1 MAVHRTL
8 HTQSIH
14 RLLIAGATVIFSLLF
29 IFFITDHLLH
39 KKYTQLQSLQNTIL
53 EASNGMLM
61 MRRHEKD
68 YLARV
73 DEKYLVRM
81 EDAYLNLKAQLSE
94 INQAINKHGIQ
105 TSYDEQ
111 QVLANIDNYYQQFN
125 TMSQAILAIFG
136 EKGTTSLI
144 DQLKDNALDFE
155 QKLITANSPEVDT
168 LTLTT
173 KDLMYQFFTDFD
185 SQLLPLIDQNLD
197 EIAKA
202 ITLSPYLSSSSTS
215 FNNFKHAFY
224 QLQRNYKTFGYSH
237 NDGMHGQLRST
248 IHSLELTLNTL
259 FIETPIQINHV
270 MGKYESYKKS
280 VALGLCLAVI
290 LVLLYVIKQTNK
302 LEQALIAAREQE
314 KQANKAK
321 SAFLANMS
329 HEIRTPLNG
338 ILGMTEI
345 LSDSKLSA
353 VQSDYLSTI
362 NASSQTLLMLINDI
376 LDLSKIESG
385 HLEIAPHTCALKEVI
400 FDTAALIAPKA
411 QQKKIDLVVD
421 LDSALP
427 DYIKADEQ
435 KIRQVL
441 MNLASNSIK
450 FTESGSITFTV
461 KLLNHSSTQIQ
472 IFFSVRDTGIGI
484 DSDKQAH
491 IFEEFR
497 QETSHTSSQYGG
509 TGLGLAISA
518 KIIEMMGGEIQLDSQ
533 KQIGSTFSFTLTF
546 QNDDQ
551 TTSPVPSWQVFYLAS
566 DHNDLLVTEIKR
578 FGYQLTLCHSVDDV
592 LNADNSSAVVIIDEP
607 SLLPITANTLST
619 YKTLY
624 VRHNHEIID
633 GIANNIV
640 ALATAP
646 LFGMRLNN
654 KLKSAFS
661 TNTQDNNKQPKPSDV
676 ETPSNTDIATSKQ
689 TILVVEDNKINQQ
702 VVCINLKRAGYEY
715 LIANNGQEAVT
726 LYKQHHQHIDLILM
740 DCMMPILNGFEAT
753 QTIRAWEQQQ
763 TLHRSHIIAL
773 TASILDD
780 DIQQCFDSGMDDYL
794 PKPFKRDVLIEK
806 LQKQTNEPIGLGSC
820 FHKPSPLESKSPIG

>member
-1 MAVHRTL
+1 MAVHRTYQ
-8 HTQSIH
+8 TQSIH
-14 RLLIAGATVIFSLLF
+14 RLLIAGAAVTFSLLF
-29 IFFITDHLLH
+29 VFFVTDHLLQ
-39 KKYTQLQSLQNTIL
+39 KKQTELQSLQHTIL

-73 DEKYLVRM
+73 DEKYLTKM
-81 EDAYLNLKAQLSE
+81 QDTYLNLKAQISK
-94 INQAINKHGIQ
+94 INHAIDKHAIATHYQGEQALD
-105 TSYDEQ
+105 S
-111 QVLANIDNYYQQFN
+111 IDSYYQQFN
-125 TMSQAILAIFG
+125 IMSHTVLDIFG
-136 EKGTTSLI
+136 EEGAKSLI
-144 DQLKDNALDFE
+144 DRLKDSALTFE
-155 QKLITANSPEVDT
+155 HALIAANSPEVDT

-173 KDLMYQFFTDFD
+173 KDLMYKFFNDFD
-185 SQLLPLIDQNLD
+185 PQLLPLIDQNLE
-197 EIAKA
+197 EIGTA
-202 ITLSPYLSSSSTS
+202 IAASPKLSSSA
-215 FNNFKHAFY
+215 NNFDRFKGAFY
-224 QLQRNYKTFGYSH
+224 TLQRSYKTLGYSH
-237 NDGMHGQLRST
+237 NDGMHGELRST
-248 IHSLELTLNTL
+248 IHSLEFTLNIL
-259 FIETPIQINHV
+259 FTEAPKQIELA
-270 MGKYESYKKS
+270 MGKYETYKNA
-280 VALGLCLAVI
+280 VALGLCLAI
-290 LVLLYVIKQTNK
+290 IFVLLYVIRQTNK
-302 LEQALIAAREQE
+302 LEQALITAREQE

-450 FTESGSITFTV
+450 FTESGSITFTAKQV
-461 KLLNHSSTQIQ
+461 HCSLEHTQV
-472 IFFSVRDTGIGI
+472 FFSVSDTGIGI

-518 KIIEMMGGEIQLDSQ
+518 KIIEMMGGEIQLVSQ
-533 KQIGSTFSFTLTF
+533 KQVGSTFSFTLTF
-546 QNDDQ
+546 HNDDQ
-551 TTSPVPSWQVFYLAS
+551 TTSPVPSLPVYYLAS
-566 DHNDLLVTEIKR
+566 NHNNLLVSEIKR
-578 FGYQLTLCHSVDDV
+578 FGYQLTLCHTVDEM
-592 LNADNSSAVVIIDEP
+592 LNADSASTVVIIDEP
-607 SLLPITANTLST
+607 SSLPIAANQLNP
-619 YKTLY
+619 YKIIY
-624 VRHNHEIID
+624 VRKNHEVID
-633 GIANNIV
+633 GIANNVV

-654 KLKSAFS
+654 KLKQAFS
-661 TNTQDNNKQPKPSDV
+661 IGTHDNKKQPQSSHADTCTK
-676 ETPSNTDIATSKQ
+676 TDIAAKKQ
-689 TILVVEDNKINQQ
+689 TILIVEDNKINQQ

-726 LYKQHHQHIDLILM
+726 LYKQHHQQIGLILM
-740 DCMMPILNGFEAT
+740 DCMMPVLNGFEAT
-753 QTIRAWEQQQ
+753 LAIRAWEQQQ
-763 TLHRSHIIAL
+763 TLDRSHIIAL

-806 LQKQTNEPIGLGSC
+806 LQKQTNEPINLNTGSL
-820 FHKPSPLESKSPIG
+820 KSTSPIS